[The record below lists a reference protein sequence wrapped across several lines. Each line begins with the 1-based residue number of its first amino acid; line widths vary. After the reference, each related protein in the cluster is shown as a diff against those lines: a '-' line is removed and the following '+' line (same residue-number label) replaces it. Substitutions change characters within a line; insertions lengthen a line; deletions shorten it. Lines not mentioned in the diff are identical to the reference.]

1 MPVHIHQFTCLSD
14 NFGALVHDPATGAT
28 ASIDA
33 PDAAAVLAALK
44 QKGWNLTDILVTHHH
59 ADHVQGI
66 PALKAAF
73 PKARVVAPARDAA
86 RISGVDLLVSEGNF
100 VKIGSTEARVIET
113 PGHTTGHIVY
123 YFEAEDAL
131 FAGDTLFAMG
141 CGRVM
146 ETPLAVMWDSLVKLA
161 ALPGETQVYCG
172 HEYTLANAKFA
183 LSVDGGNDLLKTRA
197 QEVAALRAAGKPTL
211 PTTIALELDT
221 NPFLRAEDP
230 AISAKIGLPN
240 ADPAAVFA
248 ALREAKNRFA

>member
-44 QKGWNLTDILVTHHH
+44 EKGWNLTDILVTHHH